1 MQFLVLIFLL
11 ILALPGHALA
21 ASPDIQTVVATQLMT
36 SRSWLSRA
44 KATRTIS
51 PLQQVNCSAS
61 ERSRSLERLVVIVLS
76 WTRGIRRPVCRASN
90 KPHFFINR

>member
-21 ASPDIQTVVATQLMT
+21 ASPDIPAVVATQLMT

-51 PLQQVNCSAS
+51 PLQQVNSSAS
-61 ERSRSLERLVVIVLS
+61 E
-76 WTRGIRRPVCRASN
+76 
-90 KPHFFINR
+90 H